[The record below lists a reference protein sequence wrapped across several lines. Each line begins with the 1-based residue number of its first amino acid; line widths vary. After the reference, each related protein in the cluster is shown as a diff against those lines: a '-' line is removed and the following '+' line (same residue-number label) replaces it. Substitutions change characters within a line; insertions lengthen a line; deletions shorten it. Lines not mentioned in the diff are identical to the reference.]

1 MKVGIPLSEGN
12 FLDDIVKSIKVPA
25 DITNAALSPTAKQ
38 IGEGLGDL
46 FYLAF
51 SPVTKLRIKKNMKL
65 KYLRMKS
72 FRKFQRYQKNN

>member
-12 FLDDIVKSIKVPA
+12 FLTDLIKTIKVPA
-25 DITNAALSPTAKQ
+25 DITNAVLAPASKQ

-51 SPVTKLRIKKNMKL
+51 SPISKLKIRKNMKSNFL
-65 KYLRMKS
+65 KKRSFQKSLRYL
-72 FRKFQRYQKNN
+72 QCN